1 LQCWIAGCPLYLEQI
16 THQPPNSAYLF
27 EGRGYRVHGQIES
40 KVGIAGLNTAKCW
53 SERPNFIE
61 FADGTVIT
69 LLFSRMLI
77 KGILMGDREF
87 HF

>member
-1 LQCWIAGCPLYLEQI
+1 L
-16 THQPPNSAYLF
+16 
-27 EGRGYRVHGQIES
+27 EGRGYRITGQIES

-53 SERPNFIE
+53 SERQNLIE
-61 FADGTVIT
+61 FEDGTKIT
-69 LLFSRMLI
+69 LIFSRMLI